1 MSNLAYQKYL
11 SELQNFIDT
20 LGQHPSQ
27 EQSDSYLGARDAA
40 GQPHGFGKI
49 LNADSSVYEGQFIH
63 GVKNGKGKSWD
74 SNGKLSGEGIW
85 ENDQIIEGFGSI
97 KYSDGCYYQGEL
109 KSGIRHGKGINNWPD
124 GAKYEGDWIDNER
137 NGFGDQ
143 LYAEGTK
150 YKGGFKNGC
159 RDGKGR
165 YELTDGNYYDGE
177 WKSNKKNG
185 KGIYTWTDGQ
195 CYNGEWLDDKIT
207 GKGNNTWPNG
217 NHFEGDWKNGNMDG
231 FGILINTDG
240 SRYEGEWK
248 DAKKHGKGIFLYANG
263 DKYEGEFNENIRDG
277 IGTLVEK
284 NGNRYEGEWKG
295 DKKDGNGTYFTENW
309 KTTKG
314 LFIDGHF
321 RKGEILYNGNGDVIL
336 KGEFDAKELL
346 VNGIINQN
354 ATDWG
359 RETTINNYCCING
372 KCWDEN
378 GIFEGSF
385 MYSSIK
391 ECGHNEPTAIPN
403 NGISNGFD
411 GRYGKILNGKLEGT
425 GIKTGKYLKSFKG
438 YGYVTRIEG
447 YFVHDEPKGDCH
459 LTFDEGLTA
468 SGEGD
473 GDGNL
478 SMFIP

>member
-1 MSNLAYQKYL
+1 
-11 SELQNFIDT
+11 LQNFVDAI
-20 LGQHPSQ
+20 GQHPSRKK
-27 EQSDSYLGARDAA
+27 SDSYTGARDAA
-40 GQPHGFGKI
+40 GQPHGLGKM
-49 LNADSSVYEGQFIH
+49 LDADGSVYEGQFIH
-63 GVKNGKGKSWD
+63 GVKNGTGKIWD
-74 SNGKLSGEGIW
+74 SNGKLTGDGIW

-97 KYSDGCYYQGEL
+97 KYSDGCLYCGEL
-109 KSGIRHGKGINNWPD
+109 KSGLRNGKGVNLWPD
-124 GAKYEGDWIDNER
+124 GATYDGNWINNER

-150 YKGGFKNGC
+150 YIGEFKNGC
-159 RDGKGR
+159 RH
-165 YELTDGNYYDGE
+165 
-177 WKSNKKNG
+177 G
-185 KGIYTWTDGQ
+185 KGIYTWLDGDQ
-195 CYNGEWLDDKIT
+195 YEGEW
-207 GKGNNTWPNG
+207 
-217 NHFEGDWKNGNMDG
+217 EDG
-231 FGILINTDG
+231 AKHGIGIFTCADG
-240 SRYEGEWK
+240 TRYEGEWK
-248 DAKKHGKGIFLYANG
+248 NNEKNGKGVQTWPDGANFHGDWENGYINGFGTFISADCSRYDGEFKNSKKHGTGILIYPNG
-263 DKYEGEFNENIRDG
+263 DKYEGGFCDDYREG
-277 IGTLVEK
+277 IGTLIEK

-295 DKKDGNGTYFTENW
+295 DFQNGSGTYYTGEW
-309 KTTKG
+309 KTAKG
-314 LFIDGHF
+314 LFVNGHF
-321 RKGEILYNGNGDVIL
+321 RKGEILYRGNGDVIL

-354 ATDWG
+354 AIDWG

-411 GRYGKILNGKLEGT
+411 GRYGKILNGKLEGA
-425 GIKTGKYLKSFKG
+425 GIKTGQYLKSFKE

-459 LTFDEGLTA
+459 LTFENGLTA

-473 GDGNL
+473 GNGNL